1 MHRSFFRLSWQY
13 SGCTTLIML
22 NYCFKYRR
30 QSFSNRLW
38 NKVGW
43 TEAIAMIS
51 WGVNRSAII
60 CMFFSLS
67 IYLWLLSDFFLEK
80 LFFLVK
86 KVGLVCGRG
95 LSVLYYENLCPNA
108 LFSLS
113 GFIFICFYFY
123 LYYFYFYWYVCEVLF
138 LLLRRQYSR
147 SHISCSF
154 IWSISKY
161 CIYSV

>member
-1 MHRSFFRLSWQY
+1 M
-13 SGCTTLIML
+13 
-22 NYCFKYRR
+22 
-30 QSFSNRLW
+30 
-38 NKVGW
+38 
-43 TEAIAMIS
+43 IAQ
-51 WGVNRSAII
+51 GVNRSALI

-113 GFIFICFYFY
+113 GFIFICLIFICIIFI
-123 LYYFYFYWYVCEVLF
+123 FIDMFVNCCF
-138 LLLRRQYSR
+138 LPLRRQYSQ

-161 CIYSV
+161 CIYIV